1 MIDNVYPNDLVV
13 EILEEYEDMKQ
24 TRSNWERMWQEIAE
38 YMIPQRA
45 DFTVKQSSG
54 EQRREKIYE
63 GTAVRALE
71 RSAAGLHN
79 TLTSSAVPWFHL
91 KVQRALQ
98 EDRDVQLWIEEAERR
113 LYDVFASPD
122 SNFHPALHEFY
133 LDLVGFGTGILYVV
147 DEPGMGPRYRSY
159 FLGQC
164 FLMQDNL
171 SRVDGVLRVYEHTA
185 RQLVQ
190 EYGEEGVPESVL
202 RSYNSKDEN
211 KKFECLHCV
220 KKRRNHDVNAVGNL
234 NMPWMSVYI
243 LMDQKHVLR
252 ESGFEEFPY
261 IVSRWSRNSEELYG
275 RGPGTSALPDVKM
288 INLMEKVG
296 LKALQKMVDPPL
308 LVPDDGFLNPVRTQP
323 GGLNYYRA
331 GLGRDDR
338 IIPLQT
344 GGRLDLN
351 DAKIGQ
357 VRESINKTFFLDLL
371 ELPGPTAAD
380 GDVMRFSATE
390 INARQRDRL
399 SVLGPIVSRQ
409 EVEFL
414 APMVMRTLGVME
426 SNGMLP
432 PAPPALIN
440 ADFRVEYA
448 NPVSISMRTGELN
461 SVAQLIQFLLPIA
474 QIDPSVV
481 QRFNTGRIAELG
493 AEILKVPPSVLRT
506 EEEMQELMLAQRQA
520 QEEQMLLQSNLQVA
534 EADNLVS
541 QSRRNDAQ
549 AGLAV
554 AKSQLPV

>member
-1 MIDNVYPNDLVV
+1 VIDNVYPNDLVV

-24 TRSNWERMWQEIAE
+24 TRANWERMWQEIAE

-296 LKALQKMVDPPL
+296 LKALQKVVDPPL

-351 DAKIGQ
+351 ESKIGQ

-426 SNGMLP
+426 SNGMLS
-432 PAPPALIN
+432 PAPPALMN

-461 SVAQLIQFLLPIA
+461 SIAQLIQFLLPIA

-493 AEILKVPPSVLRT
+493 AEILRVPPSVLRT

>member
-1 MIDNVYPNDLVV
+1 MIDNIYPNDQVV
-13 EILEEYEDMKQ
+13 EVLEEYEDMKQ

-91 KVQRALQ
+91 KVQRELQ
-98 EDRDVQLWIEEAERR
+98 QDRDIQLWLEEAERR
-113 LYDVFASPD
+113 LYDVFSSPE

-133 LDLVGFGTGILYVV
+133 LDFVGFGTGIMYVV
-147 DEPGMGPRYRSY
+147 DEPGIGPRYRSY

-164 FLMQDNL
+164 YLMQDNL
-171 SRVDGVLRVYEHTA
+171 SRVDGVLRVYEHSA

-190 EYGEEGVPESVL
+190 EYGEEGVPDSVK
-202 RSYNSKDEN
+202 RAYNSKDEN

-220 KKRRNHDVNAVGNL
+220 KRRRNHDVNAVGNL
-234 NMPWMSVYI
+234 NMPWMSIYI

-252 ESGFEEFPY
+252 VSGFEEFPY
-261 IVSRWSRNSEELYG
+261 VVSRWSRNSEETYG
-275 RGPGTSALPDVKM
+275 RGPGTAALPDVKM

-296 LKALQKMVDPPL
+296 LKALQKVVDPPL

-351 DAKIGQ
+351 ESKIGQ
-357 VRESINKTFFLDLL
+357 VRDSINKTFYLDLL
-371 ELPGPTAAD
+371 ELPGPVAAD

-414 APMVMRTLGVME
+414 APMVIRTLGIME

-432 PAPPALIN
+432 PAPPSLRD
-440 ADFRVEYA
+440 ADFKVEYA

-481 QRFNTGRIAELG
+481 ERFNTQRIAELG

-506 EEEMQELMLAQRQA
+506 EEEMQELQMAQRQA

-534 EADNLVS
+534 QADNLVS

-554 AKSQLPV
+554 SKSQLPV

>member
-171 SRVDGVLRVYEHTA
+171 SRVDGVLRVYEHSA

-296 LKALQKMVDPPL
+296 LKALQKVVDPPL

-351 DAKIGQ
+351 ESKIGQ

-426 SNGMLP
+426 SNGMLS
-432 PAPPALIN
+432 PAPPALMN

-461 SVAQLIQFLLPIA
+461 SIAQLIQFLLPIA

-493 AEILKVPPSVLRT
+493 AEILRVPPSVLRT

>member
-1 MIDNVYPNDLVV
+1 VIDNVYPNDLVV

-296 LKALQKMVDPPL
+296 LKALQKVVDPPL

-351 DAKIGQ
+351 ESKIGQ

-426 SNGMLP
+426 SNGMLS
-432 PAPPALIN
+432 PAPPALMN

-461 SVAQLIQFLLPIA
+461 SIAQLIQFLLPIA

-493 AEILKVPPSVLRT
+493 AEILRVPPGVDACT
-506 EEEMQELMLAQRQA
+506 EAGTRG
-520 QEEQMLLQSNLQVA
+520 
-534 EADNLVS
+534 AD
-541 QSRRNDAQ
+541 A
-549 AGLAV
+549 
-554 AKSQLPV
+554 PTE

>member
-1 MIDNVYPNDLVV
+1 MIDNIYPNDQVV
-13 EILEEYEDMKQ
+13 EVLEEYEDMKQ

-91 KVQRALQ
+91 KVQRELQ
-98 EDRDVQLWIEEAERR
+98 QDRDIQLWLEEAERR
-113 LYDVFASPD
+113 LYDVFSSPE

-133 LDLVGFGTGILYVV
+133 LDLVGFGTGIMYVV
-147 DEPGMGPRYRSY
+147 DEPGIGPRYRSY

-164 FLMQDNL
+164 YLMQDNL
-171 SRVDGVLRVYEHTA
+171 SRVDGVLRVYEHSA

-190 EYGEEGVPESVL
+190 EYGEEGVPDSVK
-202 RSYNSKDEN
+202 RAYNSKDEN

-220 KKRRNHDVNAVGNL
+220 KRRRNHDVNAVGNL
-234 NMPWMSVYI
+234 NMPWMSIYI

-252 ESGFEEFPY
+252 VSGFEEFPY
-261 IVSRWSRNSEELYG
+261 VVSRWSRNSEETYG
-275 RGPGTSALPDVKM
+275 RGPGTAALPDVKM

-296 LKALQKMVDPPL
+296 LKALQKVVDPPL

-338 IIPLQT
+338 IMPLQT

-351 DAKIGQ
+351 ESKIGQ
-357 VRESINKTFFLDLL
+357 VRDSINKTFYLDLL

-414 APMVMRTLGVME
+414 APMVIRTLGIME

-432 PAPPALIN
+432 PAPPSLRD
-440 ADFRVEYA
+440 ADFKVEYA

-481 QRFNTGRIAELG
+481 ERFNTQRIAELG

-506 EEEMQELMLAQRQA
+506 EEEMQELQMAQRQA

-534 EADNLVS
+534 QADNLVS

-554 AKSQLPV
+554 SKSQLPV

>member
-296 LKALQKMVDPPL
+296 LKALQKVVDPPL

-351 DAKIGQ
+351 ESKIGQ

-432 PAPPALIN
+432 PAPPALMN

-493 AEILKVPPSVLRT
+493 AEILRVPPSVLRT

>member
-1 MIDNVYPNDLVV
+1 VIDNVYPNDLVV

-171 SRVDGVLRVYEHTA
+171 SRVDGVLRVYEHSA

-432 PAPPALIN
+432 PAPPALRN

>member
-79 TLTSSAVPWFHL
+79 TLTSCAVPWFHL

-296 LKALQKMVDPPL
+296 LKALQKVVDPPL

-351 DAKIGQ
+351 ESKIGQ

-426 SNGMLP
+426 SNGMLS
-432 PAPPALIN
+432 PAPPALMN

-461 SVAQLIQFLLPIA
+461 SIAQLIQFLLPIA

-493 AEILKVPPSVLRT
+493 AEILRVPPSVLRT

>member
-171 SRVDGVLRVYEHTA
+171 SRVDGVLRVYEHSA

-426 SNGMLP
+426 SNGMLS
-432 PAPPALIN
+432 PAPPALMN

-461 SVAQLIQFLLPIA
+461 SIAQLIQFLLPIA

>member
-1 MIDNVYPNDLVV
+1 
-13 EILEEYEDMKQ
+13 
-24 TRSNWERMWQEIAE
+24 MW
-38 YMIPQRA
+38 
-45 DFTVKQSSG
+45 
-54 EQRREKIYE
+54 
-63 GTAVRALE
+63 L
-71 RSAAGLHN
+71 
-79 TLTSSAVPWFHL
+79 
-91 KVQRALQ
+91 
-98 EDRDVQLWIEEAERR
+98 EEAERR
-113 LYDVFASPD
+113 LYDVFASPE

-133 LDLVGFGTGILYVV
+133 LDLVGFGTGIMYVV
-147 DEPGMGPRYRSY
+147 DEPGIGPRYRSY

-164 FLMQDNL
+164 YLMQDNL
-171 SRVDGVLRVYEHTA
+171 SRVDGVLRVYEHSA

-190 EYGEEGVPESVL
+190 EYGEEGVPDSVL
-202 RSYNSKDEN
+202 RAYNSKDEN

-220 KKRRNHDVNAVGNL
+220 KRRRNHDVNAVGNL
-234 NMPWMSVYI
+234 NMPWMSIYI
-243 LMDQKHVLR
+243 LTDQKHVLR

-261 IVSRWSRNSEELYG
+261 VVSRWSRNSEETYG
-275 RGPGTSALPDVKM
+275 RGPGTAALPDVKM

-296 LKALQKMVDPPL
+296 LKALQKVVDPPL

-338 IIPLQT
+338 IMPLQT

-351 DAKIGQ
+351 ESKIGQ
-357 VRESINKTFFLDLL
+357 VRDSINKTFYLDLL
-371 ELPGPTAAD
+371 ELPGPVAAD

-414 APMVMRTLGVME
+414 APMVIRTLGIME

-432 PAPPALIN
+432 PAPPALRD
-440 ADFRVEYA
+440 ADFKVEYA
-448 NPVSISMRTGELN
+448 NPVSISMRAGELN

-481 QRFNTGRIAELG
+481 QRFDTGRIAELG

-506 EEEMQELMLAQRQA
+506 EEEMQELQMAQRQA

-534 EADNLVS
+534 QADNLVS

-554 AKSQLPV
+554 SKSQLPV

>member
-351 DAKIGQ
+351 ESKIGQ

-426 SNGMLP
+426 SNGMLS
-432 PAPPALIN
+432 PAPPALMN

-461 SVAQLIQFLLPIA
+461 SIAQLIQFLLPIA

-493 AEILKVPPSVLRT
+493 AEILRVPPSVLRT

>member
-351 DAKIGQ
+351 DAKISQ

-432 PAPPALIN
+432 PAPPALRN

-493 AEILKVPPSVLRT
+493 AEILRVPPSVLRT

>member
-1 MIDNVYPNDLVV
+1 VIDNVYPNDLVV

-296 LKALQKMVDPPL
+296 LKALQKVVDPPL

-351 DAKIGQ
+351 ESKIGQ

-426 SNGMLP
+426 SNGMLS
-432 PAPPALIN
+432 PAPPALMN

-461 SVAQLIQFLLPIA
+461 SIAQLIQFLLPIA

-493 AEILKVPPSVLRT
+493 AEILRVPPSVLRT

>member
-296 LKALQKMVDPPL
+296 LKALQKVVDPPL

-351 DAKIGQ
+351 ESKIGQ

-426 SNGMLP
+426 SNGMLS
-432 PAPPALIN
+432 PAPPALMN

-461 SVAQLIQFLLPIA
+461 SIAQLIQFLLPIA

-493 AEILKVPPSVLRT
+493 AEILRVPPSVLRT

>member
-426 SNGMLP
+426 SNGMLS
-432 PAPPALIN
+432 PAPPALMN

-461 SVAQLIQFLLPIA
+461 SIAQLIQFLLPIA

>member
-1 MIDNVYPNDLVV
+1 
-13 EILEEYEDMKQ
+13 
-24 TRSNWERMWQEIAE
+24 
-38 YMIPQRA
+38 
-45 DFTVKQSSG
+45 
-54 EQRREKIYE
+54 
-63 GTAVRALE
+63 
-71 RSAAGLHN
+71 
-79 TLTSSAVPWFHL
+79 
-91 KVQRALQ
+91 
-98 EDRDVQLWIEEAERR
+98 
-113 LYDVFASPD
+113 
-122 SNFHPALHEFY
+122 
-133 LDLVGFGTGILYVV
+133 
-147 DEPGMGPRYRSY
+147 
-159 FLGQC
+159 
-164 FLMQDNL
+164 
-171 SRVDGVLRVYEHTA
+171 
-185 RQLVQ
+185 
-190 EYGEEGVPESVL
+190 
-202 RSYNSKDEN
+202 
-211 KKFECLHCV
+211 
-220 KKRRNHDVNAVGNL
+220 
-234 NMPWMSVYI
+234 
-243 LMDQKHVLR
+243 
-252 ESGFEEFPY
+252 
-261 IVSRWSRNSEELYG
+261 
-275 RGPGTSALPDVKM
+275 
-288 INLMEKVG
+288 MEKVG
-296 LKALQKMVDPPL
+296 LKALQKVVDPPL

-351 DAKIGQ
+351 ESKIGQ

-426 SNGMLP
+426 SNGMLS
-432 PAPPALIN
+432 PAPPALMN

-461 SVAQLIQFLLPIA
+461 SIAQLIQFLLPIA

-493 AEILKVPPSVLRT
+493 AEILRVPPSVLRT

>member
-1 MIDNVYPNDLVV
+1 MIDNIYPNDQVV
-13 EILEEYEDMKQ
+13 EVLEEYEDMKQ

-54 EQRREKIYE
+54 EQRRGKIYE
-63 GTAVRALE
+63 GTAARALE
-71 RSAAGLHN
+71 RRAAGLHN

-91 KVQRALQ
+91 KVQRELQ
-98 EDRDVQLWIEEAERR
+98 QDRDIQLWLEEAERR
-113 LYDVFASPD
+113 LYDVFSSPE

-133 LDLVGFGTGILYVV
+133 LDLVGFGTGIMYVV
-147 DEPGMGPRYRSY
+147 DEPGIGPRYRSY

-164 FLMQDNL
+164 YLMQDNL
-171 SRVDGVLRVYEHTA
+171 SRVDGVLRVYEHSA

-190 EYGEEGVPESVL
+190 EYGEEGVPDSVK
-202 RSYNSKDEN
+202 RAYNSKDEN

-220 KKRRNHDVNAVGNL
+220 KRRRNHDVNAVGNL
-234 NMPWMSVYI
+234 NMPWMSIYI

-252 ESGFEEFPY
+252 VSGFEEFPY
-261 IVSRWSRNSEELYG
+261 VVSRWSRNSEETYG
-275 RGPGTSALPDVKM
+275 RGPGTAALPDVKM

-296 LKALQKMVDPPL
+296 LKALQKVVDPPL

-351 DAKIGQ
+351 ESKIGQ
-357 VRESINKTFFLDLL
+357 VRDSINKTFYLDLL

-414 APMVMRTLGVME
+414 APMVIRTLGIME

-432 PAPPALIN
+432 PAPPSLRD
-440 ADFRVEYA
+440 ADFKVEYA

-481 QRFNTGRIAELG
+481 ERFNTQRIAELG

-506 EEEMQELMLAQRQA
+506 EEEMQELQMAQRQA

-534 EADNLVS
+534 QADNLVS

-554 AKSQLPV
+554 SKSQLPV

>member
-1 MIDNVYPNDLVV
+1 MIDNIYPNDQVV
-13 EILEEYEDMKQ
+13 EVLEEYEDMKQ

-91 KVQRALQ
+91 KVQRELQ
-98 EDRDVQLWIEEAERR
+98 QDRDIQLWLEEAERR
-113 LYDVFASPD
+113 LYDVFSSPE

-133 LDLVGFGTGILYVV
+133 LDLVGFGTGIMYVV
-147 DEPGMGPRYRSY
+147 DEPGIGPRYRSY

-164 FLMQDNL
+164 YLMQDNL
-171 SRVDGVLRVYEHTA
+171 SRVDGVLRVYEHSA

-190 EYGEEGVPESVL
+190 EYGEEGVPDSVK
-202 RSYNSKDEN
+202 RAYNSKDEN

-220 KKRRNHDVNAVGNL
+220 KRRRNHDVNAVGNL
-234 NMPWMSVYI
+234 NMPWMSIYI

-252 ESGFEEFPY
+252 VSGFEEFPY
-261 IVSRWSRNSEELYG
+261 VVSRWSRNSEETYG
-275 RGPGTSALPDVKM
+275 RGPGTAALPDVKM

-296 LKALQKMVDPPL
+296 LKALQKVVDPPL

-338 IIPLQT
+338 IMPLQT

-351 DAKIGQ
+351 ESKIGQ
-357 VRESINKTFFLDLL
+357 VRDSINKTFYLDLL

-414 APMVMRTLGVME
+414 APMVIRTLGIME

-432 PAPPALIN
+432 PAPPSLRD
-440 ADFRVEYA
+440 ADFKVEYA
-448 NPVSISMRTGELN
+448 NPVSISMRAGELN

-481 QRFNTGRIAELG
+481 ERFNTQRIAELG

-506 EEEMQELMLAQRQA
+506 EEEMQELQMAQRQA

-534 EADNLVS
+534 QADNLVS

-554 AKSQLPV
+554 SKSQLPV